1 MAEDRI
7 GAQGAIGDGSIPL
20 RNSRWENFS
29 HLYSRYGNLTRAY
42 GEAFR
47 IEDKPEYCAKKGCEI
62 INRPVVAARVRFLME
77 ALSRDRILSEAIGKD
92 NIDARMWQV
101 VERCLQRERVE
112 IPAELKGR
120 KFECCAVCQEGEG
133 PLCEPCQANEALILD
148 WMDFGGIYR
157 FDAKGAI
164 AALVPLGRDRGLYL
178 DRRLVARTD
187 ITDPDDLTADALEG
201 VLHELADFLGYAV
214 IPKSNVKEK
223 LRELARKYGFE
234 LRAASRKVRSGVQD
248 ESSGSVEP
256 KPGTTRLH

>member
-77 ALSRDRILSEAIGKD
+77 ALSRDRILSEAIGRD
-92 NIDARMWQV
+92 NIDARMWKI
-101 VERCLQRERVE
+101 VERCMQRERVKT
-112 IPAELKGR
+112 PDELRFK
-120 KFECCAVCQEGEG
+120 KWQ
-133 PLCEPCQANEALILD
+133 PCELHDKDDACEACQANEDLLRE
-148 WMDFGGIYR
+148 WMAFGGIYR
-157 FDAKGAI
+157 FDAKNAI
-164 AALVPLGRDRGLYL
+164 AALIPLGRDRGLYL
-178 DRRLVARTD
+178 DKRIVARTD
-187 ITDPDDLTADALEG
+187 LTDPEDLTAAALEG
-201 VLHELADFLGYAV
+201 ALFELADFLGYAV

-223 LRELARKYGFE
+223 LRELALKHGFE
-234 LRAASRKVRSGVQD
+234 LRATGRKVRPGVQD